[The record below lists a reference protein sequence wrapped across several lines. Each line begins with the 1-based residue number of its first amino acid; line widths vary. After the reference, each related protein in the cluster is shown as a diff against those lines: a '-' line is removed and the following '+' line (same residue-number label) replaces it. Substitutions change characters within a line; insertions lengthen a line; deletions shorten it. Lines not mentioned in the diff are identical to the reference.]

1 MSSGSDVL
9 AEKRRQALE
18 TLDRIRKI
26 QREQYARVPKK
37 VLAARE
43 TLVRRYKTMRDQF
56 RKTGEYDPLQ
66 CEAKIHR
73 VELTVVIFPLNAF
86 PWKAFGRLPGARL
99 LDPERLWNQTYGFVR
114 RIRCTGGIREI
125 AVEYQRRS
133 HWADPFRITI
143 IPRHRAG
150 LQFEDLNAVLQFL
163 PNFKFVVIEVAFDFP
178 ITSIVDVRFVEEHAL
193 FGRSWPR
200 FVGINPLHDSWGTRK
215 AAKFVRSYARFDTDY
230 HRVELEL
237 HSRFLRQHR
246 IDDIQDFP
254 RLVKILV
261 PNHIHFAQLDQ
272 RRLIEQLR
280 RNGMDSRKRQNVVEQ
295 LQDREEDC
303 LCDLLKYLR
312 RRVLLKNVRRLLN
325 PVDEI
330 NRAIREAIDKW
341 ARTWPPAPAG
351 SGKKQ

>member
-125 AVEYQRRS
+125 AVEYQRRY
-133 HWADPFRITI
+133 P
-143 IPRHRAG
+143 
-150 LQFEDLNAVLQFL
+150 L
-163 PNFKFVVIEVAFDFP
+163 
-178 ITSIVDVRFVEEHAL
+178 
-193 FGRSWPR
+193 GRSLPDHNHPPASR
-200 FVGINPLHDSWGTRK
+200 RVAIRGSERGPPVL
-215 AAKFVRSYARFDTDY
+215 AKFQIRS
-230 HRVELEL
+230 H
-237 HSRFLRQHR
+237 
-246 IDDIQDFP
+246 
-254 RLVKILV
+254 
-261 PNHIHFAQLDQ
+261 
-272 RRLIEQLR
+272 
-280 RNGMDSRKRQNVVEQ
+280 
-295 LQDREEDC
+295 
-303 LCDLLKYLR
+303 
-312 RRVLLKNVRRLLN
+312 
-325 PVDEI
+325 
-330 NRAIREAIDKW
+330 
-341 ARTWPPAPAG
+341 
-351 SGKKQ
+351 

>member
-1 MSSGSDVL
+1 MNR
-9 AEKRRQALE
+9 AQKKAAAL
-18 TLDRIRKI
+18 DAKARIR
-26 QREQYARVPKK
+26 QRLCEENSRVNRKQLEAR
-37 VLAARE
+37 R
-43 TLVRRYKTMRDQF
+43 TLWRRYGMMREAL
-56 RKTGEYDPLQ
+56 RKTGKYDSLN

-73 VELTVVIFPLNAF
+73 VELTVEIFPLNAF
-86 PWKAFGRLPGARL
+86 PWKAFAKLPGARL
-99 LDPERLWNQTYGFVR
+99 LDPERLWNQTYGLVR

-125 AVEYQRRS
+125 TVEYQRSS

-143 IPRHRAG
+143 IPRHRAW
-150 LQFEDLNAVLQFL
+150 LQFEDLNAILQLL

-178 ITSIVDVRFVEEHAL
+178 VTSIVDVRFVEEHAL

-215 AAKFVRSYARFDTDY
+215 AAKFVRSYARFATDF
-230 HRVELEL
+230 HRIELEL

-254 RLVKILV
+254 RLVALLV
-261 PNHIHFAQLDQ
+261 PNHIQFARLDQ

-280 RNGMDSRKRQNVVEQ
+280 RKGLGSRERQNVVEQ

-303 LCDLLKYLR
+303 LCNLLKYLR
-312 RRVLLKNVRRLLN
+312 RRVQLKNVRRLLN

-330 NRAIREAIDKW
+330 TRVIREAIDKW
-341 ARTWPPAPAG
+341 ARTWSPTPAAL
-351 SGKKQ
+351 GKKQ